1 MSDSLTKLGNSV
13 NSLKNVAGTFSQ
25 ISSAAN
31 NLFNS
36 FKSFNPAQYSQSIK
50 GVSATLGQLGTVLT
64 RFSGSAGTVGSM
76 ASGLT
81 QLQHSF
87 SGFNQGMS
95 TQASNVSDALNNI
108 ASGVAKVGPYGTR
121 IADLASGISRLPGAL
136 KNFGSS
142 AQYSSAISE
151 VGKTFADIS
160 NNLSGVNTKGM
171 SAFSRFAEG
180 LKTLEGLGGNQNL
193 AQNLAAVTG
202 NVSQFAANM
211 YRAVPDDV
219 LDKFERLANAI
230 ANIGQNLRKLN
241 SGAGIPGVVG
251 KATAGAGGRSGVSFT
266 DSMKGLFGFI
276 DSTGLTSKIN
286 SALNAFA
293 NGVPIIGSFAGAIQ
307 FAGSTMRGML
317 TGSVNPLTGAIQI
330 FGRTIGTA
338 VNIPM
343 KALTAGVAASIKPWR
358 NMIDNIKNAGNSISR
373 FLSMVKRMTVMRL
386 VRSMIREI
394 GKAFQEGIGNLY
406 NWAKVVGNSFVG
418 TMDTMATSMSYFKN
432 SVAAAFSPLLDVI
445 APVVDAIIDN
455 VVKVINVINQF
466 ISVMTG
472 ASTWRRAEK
481 VAVSYNTDLD
491 NLGNSASGANKAAKE
506 LRNTLLGFDEIE
518 RLDWEPASSGS
529 GGSPTG
535 GSGAGNNYELMFTE
549 QPISSMVA
557 DFAQRVKD
565 AWKNADFTD
574 IGSTIASKLAS
585 VLNNIPWDGIQDA
598 AWRVAR
604 SVATLINGALDYN
617 GSDGAKSLW
626 NSVGLTVAKGVN
638 AAVLAKVTFFDT
650 VKWDGIGTGVA
661 KAVKRAIDNIKW
673 TDSQYQP
680 DDNHLMK
687 GFSANG
693 SSVGGSIASSLA
705 SLPNAIIKTVK
716 GFTDN
721 FTADDFKSVGDKV
734 GETVAKAIDN
744 IHWEDAFKN
753 AIHLGTGILSA
764 LGGFLQR
771 QPWKNLFENI
781 KKGLGSITSSEWKE
795 FGRSIGDVLYGL
807 ADLAAG
813 ILNGLWEAFKSVKW
827 NDLFDGFKEAINNN
841 VIKNHG
847 SWGQFAVDLGKTIA
861 NWMPAITVVLGL
873 SLGMQIIKNTIS
885 SAIISTVINNALRG
899 SGMTMGAGGSGVG
912 SAVKGAARSLSV
924 VAGLALT
931 INTVLGLKKE
941 IASGDVDWE
950 TMLKNG
956 LGGSLAGV
964 TLGYGLGGKEGA
976 LLGLQIGAGI
986 SFSVNTINGIINNL
1000 KSDKFD
1006 WASELST
1013 AFNGAIAGAS
1023 IGSVVVPAV
1032 TAGSVG
1038 GPTGALIGLTI
1049 GVALTLSITA
1059 IDWLT
1064 DELKK
1069 NEGELFKDL
1078 WDKLPDGIIKWIAAK
1093 NISGMAGDRYGI
1105 NSDDAFEAL
1114 MSDNIDYFFP
1124 STKNDFQ
1131 VNDSL
1136 AIRKSQAERNKT
1148 LSAYRQWAEGG
1159 TFGVGGYGGSRPT
1172 GSLTSNERELE
1183 VRGIKIRIPERET
1196 KGLTLTGVVASVGSV
1211 IQTKLNL
1218 KKNPLTGIIAWLG
1231 GMTDKIKPKDKE
1243 IGGIT
1248 ALFTE
1253 NGTKS
1258 VIGWVI
1264 SGLVAMFSKN
1274 GTPVKDWLINGLR
1287 AGFGSTVTT
1296 TANWLINGLQG
1307 GLKKVGWDNGADK
1320 SISGVNG
1327 KVSGLGFASGAN
1339 KTLSGVK
1346 ALVNEIGKMT
1356 NAKLEVKA
1364 KLAGNSKSGFTLQLQ
1379 EHGGIYKNGQ
1389 WHPITAYAAGGVPTS
1404 GQMFIA
1410 REAGPELVGTI
1421 GGDTAVMNNDQI
1433 VGSVSDG
1440 VYRAVMAAMSQSGG
1454 GGSFNL
1460 YLDGK
1465 QITDAVVQRVNN
1477 ETMATGVSPLLI

>member
-64 RFSGSAGTVGSM
+64 RFSGNAGNVG
-76 ASGLT
+76 ALAGGLS

-142 AQYSSAISE
+142 AQYSTAIQE

-160 NNLSGVNTKGM
+160 KNLSGTNTKGM
-171 SAFSRFAEG
+171 SAFSGFAEG

-230 ANIGQNLRKLN
+230 ANIGQNLGKLN
-241 SGAGIPGVVG
+241 SGAGIPSVVG
-251 KATAGAGGRSGVSFT
+251 KATAGGRSGASFT

-343 KALTAGVAASIKPWR
+343 KALTAGVVASIKPWR

-445 APVVDAIIDN
+445 APVVDKIIDN
-455 VVKVINVINQF
+455 VVKVINVVNQF
-466 ISVMTG
+466 IAVMTG
-472 ASTWRRAEK
+472 ASTWRKAKK

-491 NLGNSASGANKAAKE
+491 DLGNSASGANKAAKE

-518 RLDWEPASSGS
+518 RLDWEPESSGS

-557 DFAQRVKD
+557 DFAQKVKE

-574 IGSTIASKLAS
+574 IGNTVATKLANM
-585 VLNNIPWDGIQDA
+585 LNNIPWDKIQSA
-598 AWRVAR
+598 ASKIAR
-604 SVATLINGALDYN
+604 SVGTFINGALDYN
-617 GSDGAKSLW
+617 GSDGAKALW
-626 NSVGLTVAKGVN
+626 GSVGTTVAEAIN
-638 AAVLAKVTFFDT
+638 TAVLAKVTFFRT
-650 VKWDGIGTGVA
+650 VNWDGIGTGVA
-661 KAVKRAIDNIKW
+661 EAIKRSLATINW
-673 TDSQYQP
+673 E
-680 DDNHLMK
+680 NV
-687 GFSANG
+687 A
-693 SSVGGSIASSLA
+693 ASLA
-705 SLPNAIIKTVK
+705 SLPNAIIDTLK
-716 GFTDN
+716 GFLDR
-721 FTADDFKSVGDKV
+721 FTINDFAFVGAKVAD
-734 GETVAKAIDN
+734 TVVAAIEN
-744 IHWEDAFKN
+744 INWEDAFRN
-753 AIHLGTGILSA
+753 AIHLGTGILTAIGS
-764 LGGFLQR
+764 FLQK

-781 KKGLGSITSSEWKE
+781 KKGLQSITPEEWRN
-795 FGRSIGDVLYGL
+795 FGKSIGDVLYGL

-899 SGMTMGAGGSGVG
+899 SGMTMGAGGNGVG

-964 TLGYGLGGKEGA
+964 TLGYGLGGKKGA

-986 SFSVNTINGIINNL
+986 SFSVNTINGITNNL

-1006 WASELST
+1006 WDSELST
-1013 AFNGAIAGAS
+1013 AFNGAIAGAT
-1023 IGSVVVPAV
+1023 I
-1032 TAGSVG
+1032 GSVG
-1038 GPTGALIGLTI
+1038 GATGALIGLTI
-1049 GVALTLSITA
+1049 GVALTLSVTA

-1093 NISGMAGDRYGI
+1093 NISGMAGSRYGI
-1105 NSDDAFEAL
+1105 NEDDAFEAL

-1183 VRGIKIRIPERET
+1183 VRGIKIRIPDRAT
-1196 KGLTLTGVVASVGSV
+1196 QGLTLTGVVASVGSI
-1211 IQTKLNL
+1211 IQNKLNL

-1258 VIGWVI
+1258 VIGWAI
-1264 SGLVAMFSKN
+1264 SGLTAMFGQN
-1274 GTPVKDWLINGLR
+1274 GTPSRNWTIRDLI
-1287 AGFGSTVTT
+1287 AKFGSTETK
-1296 TANWLINGLQG
+1296 TANWTISGLSG
-1307 GLKKVGWDNGADK
+1307 ALKGLGWGSGADK
-1320 SISGVNG
+1320 SIGGVSG
-1327 KVSGLGFASGAN
+1327 KVTGLGWASSVSSADRVL
-1339 KTLSGVK
+1339 KTK
-1346 ALVNEIGKMT
+1346 AHITGFTMT
-1356 NAKLEVKA
+1356 DAKLNAKVDINARKGTATITTRKA
-1364 KLAGNSKSGFTLQLQ
+1364 
-1379 EHGGIYKNGQ
+1379 GGIYKNGQ
-1389 WHPITAYAAGGVPTS
+1389 WHPITAYAAGGIPTS